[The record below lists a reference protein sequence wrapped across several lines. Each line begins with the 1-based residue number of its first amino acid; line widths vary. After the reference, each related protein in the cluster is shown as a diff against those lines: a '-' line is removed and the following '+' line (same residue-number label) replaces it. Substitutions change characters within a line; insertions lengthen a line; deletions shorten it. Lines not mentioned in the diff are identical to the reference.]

1 MVKGAKKPLARINR
15 LEGKFK
21 NYLSKMQFPSEMTET
36 SQREFKLLERY
47 IS

>member
-1 MVKGAKKPLARINR
+1 MVKDAKKPLAPFNR

-21 NYLSKMQFPSEMTET
+21 NYLPKMQILSEMTET
-36 SQREFKLLERY
+36 SQRAFKLLERY